1 MIYVLF
7 GTFIVFCILR
17 VPVAFSLFLSSSI
30 AIIFEGDVPLNI
42 ITQRMWVG
50 LNNFPLLAVP
60 FFLFVGQLMNES
72 KISNRIIDFAQCM
85 VGHFKGG
92 LAHVNVVVSMI
103 FAGISG
109 ASSADTAG
117 VGSVMIPAMKK
128 GGYPTGFTV
137 GITAASSTLGNI
149 IPPSIM
155 MIIYAATAGLSVG
168 GMFLT
173 GVVPGVLV
181 GVGQMGISV
190 YYAHKLGI
198 GKDRKFSFK
207 KLFSSGKIA
216 LFALA
221 IPIIIMGGII
231 FGVFTATEASVVA
244 VVYTCILTLFYK
256 SMSLKQF
263 YNVIADS
270 VSFFSLSLFCVAAA
284 SLWGFILAYYNVPQS
299 VVEFLQS
306 IGLLESKVYIFAF
319 VIVTFL
325 VIGTFMDAIPAI
337 IILQPIIGPIV
348 SSANI
353 NPYHMG
359 IVVVTTLA
367 IGLITPPY
375 GLCLLIAAD
384 LGEISVPKATKALV
398 PFFILSFVIVLIAAF
413 CPDLMLY
420 LPKLIMPQYI
430 R

>member
-1 MIYVLF
+1 MIYILF
-7 GTFIVFCILR
+7 GTFFLLCLLR
-17 VPVAFSLFLSSSI
+17 VPVAFGLFLSSAI
-30 AIIFEGDVPLNI
+30 AIFLEGDIPLSI
-42 ITQRMWVG
+42 VTQRMWVG

-60 FFLFVGQLMNES
+60 FFLFVGQLMNAA
-72 KISNRIIDFAQCM
+72 KISNRLIDFAQSL

-117 VGSVMIPAMKK
+117 VGSVMIPAMEKE
-128 GGYPTGFTV
+128 GYPKGFTV

-155 MIIYAATAGLSVG
+155 MIIYSATAGLSVG
-168 GMFLT
+168 AMFLT
-173 GVVPGVLV
+173 GVVPGILV
-181 GVGQMGISV
+181 GAGQMGISF
-190 YYAHKLGI
+190 YYARKFGI
-198 GKDRKFSFK
+198 GADRKFSWK
-207 KLFSSGKIA
+207 KLLSSGKVS
-216 LFALA
+216 LFALV

-231 FGVFTATEASVVA
+231 FGIFTATEASVVA

-256 SMSLKQF
+256 TISWYEF
-263 YNVIADS
+263 YKVIEDS
-270 VSFFSLSLFCVAAA
+270 VSFFALSLFCVAAA
-284 SLWGFILAYYNVPQS
+284 SLWGWVLAYYNIPQTIIE
-299 VVEFLQS
+299 VLQS
-306 IGLLESKVYIFAF
+306 MGLLSSKVYIFAF
-319 VIVTFL
+319 VILIFL

-348 SSANI
+348 VSAGI

-359 IVVVTTLA
+359 IVVVLTLA

-384 LGEISVPKATKALV
+384 LAGISVGKATKALL
-398 PFFILSFVIVLIAAF
+398 PFFLLSFAIVLLAAF
-413 CPDLMLY
+413 FPDFMLY
-420 LPKLIMPQYI
+420 LPRLVMPRYM
-430 R
+430 